1 MMIKKYEVL
10 SLFLLFLN
18 YSCTSQ
24 SKQEGTINKNTFST
38 KMFGWTMNIPDN
50 WEITQKNEVDS
61 QNQKGFAMMDKSNLT
76 ELQKSELQKQLSKSI
91 YLLGFKQNKQNMFT
105 AIAEPFDTATVTFE
119 KQNSNTKEVLCKFL
133 KQIGFQIDT
142 TWGHELIQNKEF
154 KTFQVVAKKDDKT
167 VNQIYFN
174 RQIDNYMFTII
185 LLYNNK
191 ETKDILLEHFRNSR
205 FDK

>member
-1 MMIKKYEVL
+1 MIKKYEVL

-61 QNQKGFAMMDKSNLT
+61 QKQKGLAMMDKSNLT

-105 AIAEPFDTATVTFE
+105 AIAETFDTATVTFDN
-119 KQNSNTKEVLCKFL
+119 QNRNTKEVLCKSL

-154 KTFQVVAKKDDKT
+154 KTFEVLAKKDDKT
-167 VNQIYFN
+167 VSQIYFN

-191 ETKDILLEHFRNSR
+191 ETKDILLEHLRNSR